1 MDIYKKLI
9 KELNWY
15 YIRYEDNKFYNF
27 DNSLY
32 DIKIKV
38 LELLL
43 KLDYKDIN
51 YNDYLY
57 IIKNKFDYDSNID
70 IYDYLRDKYKKNKKI
85 NVIYERLLD
94 LRYRLLVSE
103 KIKINIIDILLEYL
117 GNISDKKYLY
127 FFKEHLLIYFND
139 INDFIYK
146 IYEFNNYYFYDIYKY
161 ILLNPIFTEKEVK
174 YNKQIIPKALRI
186 KVWNTYIG
194 EEIGKTKC
202 LCCNEINI
210 TQSIFEC
217 GHIIAEAKGGKTV
230 LENLMPI
237 CSTCNKSMKTK
248 NLYDFKDEIK

>member
-27 DNSLY
+27 DNTIY
-32 DIKIKV
+32 DIKIKL

-51 YNDYLY
+51 YDDYFY

-103 KIKINIIDILLEYL
+103 KIKINIIDILLEYF
-117 GNISDKKYLY
+117 GNIRNKKYEN

-146 IYEFNNYYFYDIYKY
+146 IYEYNNCYFYDIYKY
-161 ILLNPIFTEKEVK
+161 ILLNPIFSEKEVK
-174 YNKQIIPKALRI
+174 YKKLTIPKVLRI

-194 EEIGKTKC
+194 ENIGKTKC
-202 LCCNEINI
+202 LCCNEIDI

-237 CSTCNKSMKTK
+237 CSTCNKSMGVK
-248 NLYDFKDEIK
+248 NLYDFKNEIK